1 MGKIEINVVG
11 VCEAGEPLTEG
22 VQRVALVTGCTSG
35 IGEATALVLG
45 ARGFRVYAS
54 GRTLAGV
61 EHLHDRVPGLEVIE
75 LDVRSDVSI
84 ESAVSRILHESGR
97 FDVLVNNAGVGVLG
111 ATEDLDRGA
120 WQRQFEVNLF
130 GAAALT
136 RAVLPTMRAQR
147 DGYIVNVSSVAGR
160 VSVPLMGAYCSSK
173 FALEALS
180 DALRVECRPFGIRVV
195 VVEPGTTHTK
205 FQERAM
211 AESSAVLRKVDSIF
225 APVYRHAFLRYT
237 VPSIGA
243 TAEDVAQRIARI
255 VTKRRPAARYRVKW
269 YDTLSIA
276 MTRVLPRR
284 AIDYGIARWVGL
296 QRLPVSK

>member
-1 MGKIEINVVG
+1 MAADAK
-11 VCEAGEPLTEG
+11 
-22 VQRVALVTGCTSG
+22 RVALVTGCSSG

-61 EHLHDRVPGLEVIE
+61 QHLHGRVPRLESIE
-75 LDVRSDVSI
+75 LDVRSDSSI
-84 ESAVSRILHESGR
+84 GSAVSQILLESGR
-97 FDVLVNNAGVGVLG
+97 IDVLVNNAGLGVLG
-111 ATEDLDRGA
+111 AAEDLDREA

-173 FALEALS
+173 FALEAFS
-180 DALRVECRPFGIRVV
+180 DALRVESRPFGIKVV

-211 AESSAVLRKVDSIF
+211 AESSAVLRKANSIF
-225 APVYRHAFLRYT
+225 SPVYKHAFPRYT
-237 VPSIGA
+237 IPSIGA
-243 TAEDVAQRIARI
+243 SAEEVARRIARI

-276 MTRVLPRR
+276 MTRILPRR
-284 AIDYGIARWVGL
+284 AIDYGVARWVGL
-296 QRLPVSK
+296 DRPPRPK